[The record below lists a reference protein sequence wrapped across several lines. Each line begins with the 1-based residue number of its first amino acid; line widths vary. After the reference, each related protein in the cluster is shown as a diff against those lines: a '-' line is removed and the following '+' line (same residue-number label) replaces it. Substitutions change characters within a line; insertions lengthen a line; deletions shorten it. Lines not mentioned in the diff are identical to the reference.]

1 MGACASK
8 HKVKNQ
14 SNAKQEQ
21 LKEQPNE
28 PGEIRQEAGS
38 SQRGPVNL
46 ENLDQEPGQSQP
58 RAKDIKPDADSSVQK
73 HVDKEQEASLSQLQ
87 HGDIKDIEDL
97 AGPSLENN
105 KENKQEAGS
114 YKPEVSLDAPVDMAN
129 LNQLPIEGRIS
140 DAKVE
145 DRYLFGK
152 PLGAG
157 VLSIVILGIE
167 KKTEKQ
173 YAIKVMSLIGNTQG
187 NNPRVTRRGEVG
199 NEIRILMSLQ
209 HRNVLAMKEYYE
221 QNYQVHLVTE
231 LLSGG
236 KLLQAICEY
245 STYSEFHAQVCF
257 QQILNGIKYLHSQEI
272 THGGI
277 KSENILLAGGQA
289 GIYHI
294 KIIDFGVAK
303 AAKTAKTANH
313 SVTTHVGSYC
323 YTPPEMLSKKP
334 DATYTSAV
342 DLWSAGVVLFLLLG
356 GSPPFDRISPE
367 AIREAKLSFE
377 ATPWQLVSENGKDLV
392 SKLLVLDPNRRITAA
407 EALNHP
413 WFTDT
418 SITKDNILP
427 MTRNALKRFLQ
438 AEDKI

>member
-8 HKVKNQ
+8 QKVKNQ

-21 LKEQPNE
+21 LKKQPNE
-28 PGEIRQEAGS
+28 PEEAGQEAGS

-46 ENLDQEPGQSQP
+46 KNLGQMPEQSQP
-58 RAKDIKPDADSSVQK
+58 RAEEIKPDADSSVQK
-73 HVDKEQEASLSQLQ
+73 HMDKEQEASLSQLR
-87 HGDIKDIEDL
+87 HGEIKDIEDL
-97 AGPSLENN
+97 AGSTWNIN

-114 YKPEVSLDAPVDMAN
+114 YKPEDALDAPVDMAD
-129 LNQLPIEGRIS
+129 LNQLPMEGRIS

-145 DRYLFGK
+145 DRYLVGK

-157 VLSIVILGIE
+157 VLSIVMSGTE

-173 YAIKVMSLIGNTQG
+173 YAIKIMNLIGNTQG
-187 NNPRVTRRGEVG
+187 DTPRVTRRGEVG
-199 NEIRILMSLQ
+199 NEIRVLMSLQ

-221 QNYQVHLVTE
+221 QDYQVHLVTE

-236 KLLQAICEY
+236 KLLPAICEC
-245 STYSEFHAQVCF
+245 SAYSELHAQVCF
-257 QQILNGIKYLHSQEI
+257 EQILKGIKYLHSQEI

-277 KSENILLAGGQA
+277 KSEKILLAGGQA

-294 KIIDFGVAK
+294 KIIDFGAAK
-303 AAKTAKTANH
+303 AAKTANY

-334 DATYTSAV
+334 DATYTRAV
-342 DLWSAGVVLFLLLG
+342 DLWSAGVVLFFLLG

-367 AIREAKLSFE
+367 AIREATFSFE

-392 SKLLVLDPNRRITAA
+392 SKLLVLDPNRRLSAA

-418 SITKDNILP
+418 SITKDSILP
-427 MTRNALKRFLQ
+427 MTRNALKRFLE